1 MIKTDYP
8 KTLFLPVFGAW
19 ALIAL
24 ATPVTAQPCCNSG
37 KPIDADMF
45 RTLSENDTAGVRTVS
60 PLDAWIKADAYAAN
74 AQYSDALFWYER
86 SAAKGN
92 ASAALEIGL
101 LYDSG
106 WGVAKD
112 HAMAARWYRIAQ
124 SGGNTVAM
132 RRLATLYYAG
142 WGVEKNP
149 SRTLQLARE
158 ALDAGESYAAYGFAE
173 LHPEKAR
180 YWVGRAEKLM
190 SEAAPICSNKEVRAI
205 MAGLITDM
213 YHSPEMTATLAV
225 FTFPWDGTARPPAR
239 APDHSIEA
247 TTVTNVHGPSECEC
261 DVTFS
266 PEGGDWPFK
275 INLVSQNGKTDYLVT
290 RASRNQKIMLMSVR
304 IGVARAG
311 KRFVP
316 GLHDLGP
323 L

>member
-8 KTLFLPVFGAW
+8 KTLFLPVFGAL
-19 ALIAL
+19 ALIASG
-24 ATPVTAQPCCNSG
+24 TPVTAQPCCNSG

-142 WGVEKNP
+142 WGVEKDQGK
-149 SRTLQLARE
+149 TIELALKS
-158 ALDAGESYAAYGFAE
+158 ANAGESYAAYGLAE
-173 LHPEKAR
+173 FYPKQAGD
-180 YWVGRAEKLM
+180 WIARAEKM
-190 SEAAPICSNKEVRAI
+190 KKAAEPICSGKEVRAI
-205 MAGLITDM
+205 MASLITDM
-213 YHSPEMTATLAV
+213 FHSPEMTATLAL

-239 APDHSIEA
+239 APDHSIKA

-261 DVTFS
+261 DVIFL
-266 PEGGDWPFK
+266 PEGGDWPFRV
-275 INLVSQNGKTDYLVT
+275 NLIRQNGKTEYLVT

-311 KRFVP
+311 RPVP